1 MSTTKSTT
9 DNSRIEIKPYS
20 LTELAHIYGV
30 TVRTIKKWI
39 APFEKETGEK
49 IGRYYNALQVKI
61 IFEKLGV
68 PGVAGD

>member
-1 MSTTKSTT
+1 MSTTNTT
-9 DNSRIEIKPYS
+9 IAIKPYS
-20 LTELAHIYGV
+20 LTELAAIYGV

-61 IFEKLGV
+61 IFDKLGLPEV
-68 PGVAGD
+68 VNGE

>member
-1 MSTTKSTT
+1 MSTTNNT
-9 DNSRIEIKPYS
+9 IAIKPYS
-20 LTELAHIYGV
+20 LTELAAIYGV

-61 IFEKLGV
+61 IFDKLGLPEV
-68 PGVAGD
+68 VDGE